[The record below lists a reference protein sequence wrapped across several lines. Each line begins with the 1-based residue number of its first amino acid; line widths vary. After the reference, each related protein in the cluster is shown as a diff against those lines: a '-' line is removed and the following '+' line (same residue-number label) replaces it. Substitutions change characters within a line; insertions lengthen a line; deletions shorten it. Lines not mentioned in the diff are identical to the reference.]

1 MKFIKLLSSLI
12 FATLIFKAHSQVL
25 LPSGALNLHGNAN
38 TNTIGNQMFITSNTK
53 NNVISWSDFSV
64 GASNNVIFDANRYLN
79 IVRGPNASVIMG
91 NIFCSSGGE
100 FYLFNPNGITLAKGS
115 NIEASKV
122 HLSTEKLTDESV
134 NRFLNGDDIA
144 LSYKGMG
151 KISFVGKITTNNL
164 KMDGSQIIIGDI
176 GNIYKFSADDGK
188 QEALTNKN
196 GTNIELASSVK
207 RIDIGGSNDTD
218 LKGDYKLSDP
228 SIVSQIGKTLISTDS
243 DFKAIANNLNG
254 DYFISNDIDIGTLN
268 DSIGKNNAFKGTID
282 GCFNTVTYKITK
294 DGISTE
300 NTGLFSSLEGAKVSN
315 LKISDA
321 NISIST
327 DLDRGNIGALA
338 GTVASS
344 ELTNIETDRL
354 SVEIS
359 SNDSFKG
366 NIGAVAGVIVNKG
379 ISSKLEN
386 IASGF
391 DVQTQSKYQN
401 NNDINIGAIAGK
413 LEDNS
418 SITGAIV
425 VKDNFNNSS
434 IKAFAK
440 NLKGV
445 KYDENAYLK
454 DENYIVYNDEY
465 QNKNFYTPF
474 FVDSDYIFEYDDK
487 VKTEYDYSDLT
498 DNRYFRQDDYIDV
511 KKQYTDNVCTPGTYS
526 HTLSSKVNGT
536 KFYFVKDNKSSSS
549 VDHSIIITKKT
560 DVSNGNANSGNNEIN
575 SSNPSNLTQ
584 MPSYS
589 ANNQYQYID
598 SVRLTIEDSQKKKE
612 YKDISKE
619 SQVKAIR
626 KGVTDSMIMNDT
638 FLASLD
644 LNDKTN
650 NKTMLAYEEIEKEI
664 KG

>member
-1 MKFIKLLSSLI
+1 MKFIKLLSSLM

-122 HLSTEKLTDESV
+122 HLSTAKLTDESV

-207 RIDIGGSNDTD
+207 RIDIGGSNDKD

-327 DLDRGNIGALA
+327 DLDRGNIGAIA

-386 IASGF
+386 IAGGF

-536 KFYFVKDNKSSSS
+536 KFYFVKDNKSSGS

-560 DVSNGNANSGNNEIN
+560 DISNGNANSGNNEIN

-589 ANNQYQYID
+589 ANNQYMD
-598 SVRLTIEDSQKKKE
+598 SIRLTIEDSQKKKE

>member
-122 HLSTEKLTDESV
+122 HLSTAKLTDESV
-134 NRFLNGDDIA
+134 NRFLNGDDID

-386 IASGF
+386 IAGGF

-536 KFYFVKDNKSSSS
+536 KFYFVKDNKSSGS

-589 ANNQYQYID
+589 ANNQYID

>member
-1 MKFIKLLSSLI
+1 MKFIKLLSSLM

-122 HLSTEKLTDESV
+122 HLSTAKLTDESV
-134 NRFLNGDDIA
+134 NRFLNGDDIT

-207 RIDIGGSNDTD
+207 RIDIGGSNDKD

-327 DLDRGNIGALA
+327 DLDRGNIGAIA

-386 IASGF
+386 IAGGF

-536 KFYFVKDNKSSSS
+536 KFYFVKDNKSSGS

-589 ANNQYQYID
+589 ANNQYMD
-598 SVRLTIEDSQKKKE
+598 SIRLTIEDSQKKKE

-626 KGVTDSMIMNDT
+626 KGVTDNMIMNDT

>member
-122 HLSTEKLTDESV
+122 HLSTAKLTDESV

-196 GTNIELASSVK
+196 GTNIELTSSVK

-327 DLDRGNIGALA
+327 DLDRGNIGTLA

-386 IASGF
+386 IAGGF

-465 QNKNFYTPF
+465 PNKNFYTPF

-487 VKTEYDYSDLT
+487 VKTEYDYADLT

-536 KFYFVKDNKSSSS
+536 KFYFVKDNKSSGS

-589 ANNQYQYID
+589 ANNQYID

>member
-144 LSYKGMG
+144 LSYKGIG

-386 IASGF
+386 IAGGF

-536 KFYFVKDNKSSSS
+536 KFYFVKDNKSSGS

-589 ANNQYQYID
+589 ANNQYID

>member
-122 HLSTEKLTDESV
+122 HLSTAKLTDESV

-282 GCFNTVTYKITK
+282 GCFNTVTYKIAK

-386 IASGF
+386 IAGGF

-401 NNDINIGAIAGK
+401 NNDTNIGAIAGK

-440 NLKGV
+440 KLKGV

-511 KKQYTDNVCTPGTYS
+511 KKHYTDNVCTPGTYS

-536 KFYFVKDNKSSSS
+536 KFYFVKDNKSSGS

-589 ANNQYQYID
+589 ANNQYID

>member
-122 HLSTEKLTDESV
+122 HLSTAKLTDESV

-207 RIDIGGSNDTD
+207 RIDIGGSNDID

-254 DYFISNDIDIGTLN
+254 DYFISNDIGTLN

-386 IASGF
+386 IAGGF

-536 KFYFVKDNKSSSS
+536 KFYFVKDNKSSGS

-560 DVSNGNANSGNNEIN
+560 DISNGNANSGNNEIN

-589 ANNQYQYID
+589 ANNQYID

>member
-122 HLSTEKLTDESV
+122 HLSTAKLTDESV

-196 GTNIELASSVK
+196 GTNIELGSSVK

-386 IASGF
+386 IAGGF

-526 HTLSSKVNGT
+526 HTLSNKVNGT
-536 KFYFVKDNKSSSS
+536 KFYFVKDNKSSGS

-589 ANNQYQYID
+589 ANNQYMD
-598 SVRLTIEDSQKKKE
+598 SIRLTIEDSQKKKE

-626 KGVTDSMIMNDT
+626 KGVTDNMIMNDT

>member
-122 HLSTEKLTDESV
+122 HLSTAKLTDESV

-207 RIDIGGSNDTD
+207 RIDIGGSNDKD

-386 IASGF
+386 IAGGF

-465 QNKNFYTPF
+465 PNKNFYTPF

-536 KFYFVKDNKSSSS
+536 KFYFVKDNKSSGS

-589 ANNQYQYID
+589 ANNQYID

>member
-122 HLSTEKLTDESV
+122 HLSTAKLTDESV

-207 RIDIGGSNDTD
+207 RIDIGGSNDKD

-386 IASGF
+386 IAGGF

-536 KFYFVKDNKSSSS
+536 KFYFVKDNKSSGS

-589 ANNQYQYID
+589 ANNQYID

>member
-386 IASGF
+386 IAGGF

-536 KFYFVKDNKSSSS
+536 KFYFVKDNKSSGS

-589 ANNQYQYID
+589 ANNQYID

-619 SQVKAIR
+619 SQVKSIR

>member
-12 FATLIFKAHSQVL
+12 FATLIFNAHSQVL

-122 HLSTEKLTDESV
+122 HLSTAKLTDESV

-386 IASGF
+386 IAGGF

-526 HTLSSKVNGT
+526 HTLSNKVNGT
-536 KFYFVKDNKSSSS
+536 KFYFVKDNKSSGS

-589 ANNQYQYID
+589 ANNQYID

>member
-122 HLSTEKLTDESV
+122 HLSTAKLTDESV

-176 GNIYKFSADDGK
+176 GNIYKFSTDDGR

-207 RIDIGGSNDTD
+207 RSDIGGSNDTD

-338 GTVASS
+338 GAVASS

-386 IASGF
+386 IAGGF

-401 NNDINIGAIAGK
+401 NNDINIGAIAGR

-418 SITGAIV
+418 SITGSIV

-465 QNKNFYTPF
+465 QNRNFYTPF

-487 VKTEYDYSDLT
+487 LKTEYDYSDLT

-536 KFYFVKDNKSSSS
+536 KFYFVKDNKASGS

-575 SSNPSNLTQ
+575 SSKPSNLTQ
-584 MPSYS
+584 MPSYA
-589 ANNQYQYID
+589 ANNQYID

-619 SQVKAIR
+619 SQIKAIR

-650 NKTMLAYEEIEKEI
+650 NKTMLAYEENEKEI

>member
-122 HLSTEKLTDESV
+122 HLSTAKLTDESV

-196 GTNIELASSVK
+196 GTNIELTSSVK

-386 IASGF
+386 IAGGF

-465 QNKNFYTPF
+465 PNKNFYTPF

-487 VKTEYDYSDLT
+487 VKTEYDYADLT

-536 KFYFVKDNKSSSS
+536 KFYFVKDNKSSGS

-589 ANNQYQYID
+589 ANNQYID

>member
-122 HLSTEKLTDESV
+122 HLSTAKLTDESV

-207 RIDIGGSNDTD
+207 RIDIGGSNDKD

-386 IASGF
+386 IAGGF

-487 VKTEYDYSDLT
+487 VKSEYDYSDLT

-526 HTLSSKVNGT
+526 HTLSNKVNGT
-536 KFYFVKDNKSSSS
+536 KFYFVKDNKSSGS

-589 ANNQYQYID
+589 ANNQYID
-598 SVRLTIEDSQKKKE
+598 SVRITIEDSQKKKE

>member
-122 HLSTEKLTDESV
+122 HLSTAKLTDESV

-188 QEALTNKN
+188 QETLTNKN

-359 SNDSFKG
+359 SNGSFKG

-536 KFYFVKDNKSSSS
+536 KFYFVKDNKSSGS

-589 ANNQYQYID
+589 ANNQYID

>member
-1 MKFIKLLSSLI
+1 M
-12 FATLIFKAHSQVL
+12 
-25 LPSGALNLHGNAN
+25 
-38 TNTIGNQMFITSNTK
+38 
-53 NNVISWSDFSV
+53 
-64 GASNNVIFDANRYLN
+64 IFDANRYLN

-122 HLSTEKLTDESV
+122 HLSTAKLTDESV

-386 IASGF
+386 IAGGF

-526 HTLSSKVNGT
+526 HTLSNKVNGT
-536 KFYFVKDNKSSSS
+536 KFYFVKDNKSSGS

-589 ANNQYQYID
+589 ANNQYMNSI
-598 SVRLTIEDSQKKKE
+598 RLTIEDSQKKKE

-626 KGVTDSMIMNDT
+626 KGVTDNMIMNDT

>member
-122 HLSTEKLTDESV
+122 HLSTAKLTDESV

-386 IASGF
+386 IAGGF

-440 NLKGV
+440 KLKGV

-511 KKQYTDNVCTPGTYS
+511 KKHYTDNVCTPGTYS

-536 KFYFVKDNKSSSS
+536 KFYFVKDNKSSGS

-589 ANNQYQYID
+589 ANNQYID

>member
-79 IVRGPNASVIMG
+79 IVRGPNAPVIMG

-122 HLSTEKLTDESV
+122 HLSTAKLTDESV

-386 IASGF
+386 IAGGF

-536 KFYFVKDNKSSSS
+536 KFYFVKDNKSSGS

-589 ANNQYQYID
+589 ANNQYMD
-598 SVRLTIEDSQKKKE
+598 SIRLTIEDSQKKKE

>member
-122 HLSTEKLTDESV
+122 HLSTAKLTDESV

-386 IASGF
+386 IAGGF

-536 KFYFVKDNKSSSS
+536 KFYFVKDNKSSGS

-589 ANNQYQYID
+589 ANNQYID

-612 YKDISKE
+612 YKDINKE

>member
-122 HLSTEKLTDESV
+122 HLSTAKLTDESV

-386 IASGF
+386 IAGGF

-526 HTLSSKVNGT
+526 HTLSNKVNGT
-536 KFYFVKDNKSSSS
+536 KFYFVKDNKSSGS

-589 ANNQYQYID
+589 ANNQYMNSI
-598 SVRLTIEDSQKKKE
+598 RLTIEDSQKKKE

-626 KGVTDSMIMNDT
+626 KGVTDNMIMNDT

>member
-1 MKFIKLLSSLI
+1 
-12 FATLIFKAHSQVL
+12 
-25 LPSGALNLHGNAN
+25 
-38 TNTIGNQMFITSNTK
+38 MFITSNTK

-122 HLSTEKLTDESV
+122 HLSTAKLTDESV

-207 RIDIGGSNDTD
+207 RIDIGGSNDID

-386 IASGF
+386 IAGGF

-536 KFYFVKDNKSSSS
+536 KFYFVKDNKSSGS

-560 DVSNGNANSGNNEIN
+560 DISNGNANSGNNEIN

-589 ANNQYQYID
+589 ANNQYID

>member
-122 HLSTEKLTDESV
+122 HLSTAKLTDESV

-207 RIDIGGSNDTD
+207 RIDIGGSNDKD

-386 IASGF
+386 IAGGF

-536 KFYFVKDNKSSSS
+536 KFYFVKDNKSSGS

-589 ANNQYQYID
+589 ANNQYMD
-598 SVRLTIEDSQKKKE
+598 SIRLTIEDSQKKKE

-626 KGVTDSMIMNDT
+626 KGVTDNMIMNDT